1 MKAMQFVGVG
11 NPLELREVPA
21 PKPEPGWVVL
31 DVEAAGICHTDIHV
45 LHGAVPDAPVPIT
58 LGHEV
63 AGTIAE
69 LGAGVD
75 GYEIGDRVVL
85 AIDSVRAALADD
97 WSLVPGIR
105 YDGGYA
111 EQVLAHA
118 DALVR
123 IPDGVSF
130 AQAAVATDS
139 VATAY
144 HAVRTIGAATAGQKV
159 GIIGLGGLGLMGA
172 AVADICGCTV
182 YGVDINTGTFDAAR
196 EFGVRE
202 CFTDIGE
209 LAAITPDLIVDFAG
223 VGSTTADAA
232 AVVRAG
238 GRIVLVGLGRSET
251 SVRNSDLVNRMIQLH
266 GSVGSELDEVRQV
279 LDFIAAGRI
288 RPVLEEVPFDSLPE
302 SLDRLARGEVVG
314 RLYTRPRA

>member
-1 MKAMQFVGVG
+1 MQFVGVG
-11 NPLELREVPA
+11 AALELRDVPG
-21 PKPEPGWVVL
+21 PEPEAGWVVL
-31 DVEAAGICHTDIHV
+31 DVEAVGLCHTDIHV
-45 LHGAVPDAPVPIT
+45 LHGAIPGTPVPIT

-63 AGTIAE
+63 AGTIAV

-75 GYEIGDRVVL
+75 GFRVGEWVVL
-85 AIDSVRAALADD
+85 AIDSVRGALADD

-111 EQVLAHA
+111 EQVLAHEG
-118 DALVR
+118 ALVR

-144 HAVRTIGAATAGQKV
+144 HAVRTIGEAKAGQTA

-172 AVADICGCTV
+172 VVADICGCTV

-196 EFGVRE
+196 GFGVRE
-202 CFTDIGE
+202 CYTDIGE
-209 LAAITPDLIVDFAG
+209 LAAVAPDLIVDFAG
-223 VGSTTADAA
+223 VGSTTADAG

-251 SVRNSDLVNRMIQLH
+251 AVRNADLVNRMIQLH
-266 GSVGSELDEVRQV
+266 GSIGSEPEEVRQV
-279 LDFIAAGRI
+279 LDLIAAGRMQ
-288 RPVLEEVPFDSLPE
+288 PVLEEVPFETLPE
-302 SLDRLARGEVVG
+302 SLGRLERGEVVG